1 MKIKTWLL
9 LAFSLVVWIA
19 CEKEGDKITLLGGTE
34 MVLDVSSKTDLVL
47 TKTQENFNS
56 LQFQWTSPEYKF
68 SNGVNT
74 QDVNYTLQI
83 DKDGGDFTGAKV
95 VNLDY
100 KKLATVS
107 FKVKDLNNA
116 LAGLELTDGVPN
128 IFQFRV
134 KSTLANRNSPV
145 TSNVVKIKISTYLD
159 VVFPVPAKLYITG
172 PAAPELTSNGDGW
185 MDAGETEV
193 ISQKFTQINAY
204 TFVINS
210 LQING
215 GKQFLIVPVY
225 GNWDNKYGFTGEEA
239 KNIANG
245 DSFKPGGNNFLAPP
259 ISKAYKITFNFK
271 TGKYT
276 FE

>member
-9 LAFSLVVWIA
+9 LAFSLVIWIA

-128 IFQFRV
+128 MFQFRV
-134 KSTLANRNSPV
+134 KSTLANGNSPV

-159 VVFPVPAKLYITG
+159 VVFPVPAKLFITG
-172 PAAPELTSNGDGW
+172 AATPAGW
-185 MDAGETEV
+185 QSGSGSEPVPPNQE
-193 ISQKFTQINAY
+193 FTKVNSY
-204 TFVINS
+204 LFVINS
-210 LQING
+210 VKLNASSG
-215 GKQFLIVPVY
+215 FLLLPKY
-225 GNWDNKYGFTGEEA
+225 SDWGAKYGFTGEKE
-239 KNIANG
+239 KNSTTS
-245 DSFKPGGNNFLAPP
+245 DTFKPEGNDFLSP
-259 ISKAYKITFNFK
+259 KDTKNYKITVNFK
-271 TGKYT
+271 TGKIS